1 MAFFQGLVDIFV
13 LKVDTEAEASYSF
26 LMLWFIRRVMII
38 LFLTTPL
45 LAFSQ
50 ATGSYFTIHYHRD
63 DSNYTGWGLHVWGT
77 QVELPRA
84 VTWDT
89 PLMPD
94 GRDKFGIYWKVP
106 ISPAANSVPFI
117 IHQGNTK
124 NTPADVIADLTKTG
138 LEVWVLQGD
147 PTLYTSPPPV
157 EAPNVTIPGEAPVKS
172 GNDTKP
178 RSPTYVAPTPRGKH
192 PAEPIHQAQSE
203 SLTKPQLKTEQP
215 ASASSQDPLIAQV
228 RTLKQELFAQ
238 QQLLQ
243 DTWPRNMVLLISLI
257 VALLVISLT
266 WLLVVWG
273 MKKKT
278 AAPSS
283 LEATPSAEGALDD
296 LTGLPTRAALI
307 QALENALARAQ
318 RYNRKLGLLFVD
330 LDHFKPIND
339 TLGHKAGDY
348 VLETISGRFRSCLR
362 ASDIIARFGGDEFV
376 ILVDEIPDPRFLTG
390 IAQKLLA
397 AAVQPFNIGGKE
409 VEVTASIGISHYPHD
424 ARNGKDLIKN
434 ADSAMYK
441 AKQDNRNGFRFF
453 SDEHNSHAIQRQ
465 ALTSSLK
472 HALENNELSIAYQ
485 PILMAGT
492 EESAYLEALL
502 RWKHPDMGSIPPLQ
516 FMEIAEDAGFFRE
529 FHRWVMVSAFR
540 QTRKWLS
547 AGQRLIL
554 TLNVSE
560 RTFYADDFVTEISTH
575 LDQTGLPP
583 RALMLEISEETL
595 FLNLVRATEKLYQ
608 LKNLG
613 IQLVVDNFGKEWAS
627 LTRLHRLPVDAIKID
642 RELLSGIPSEI
653 DRAKLVKALLMAA
666 KDLELTSMAC
676 GVETE
681 EQAQFLILHGCLYLQ
696 GFYYSPALPSSEI
709 ASLWS

>member
-1 MAFFQGLVDIFV
+1 MRWLLRRFFF
-13 LKVDTEAEASYSF
+13 
-26 LMLWFIRRVMII
+26 I

-50 ATGSYFTIHYHRD
+50 ATGSYFIIHYHRD
-63 DSNYTGWGLHVWGT
+63 DSNYAGWGLHVWGS

-94 GRDKFGIYWKVP
+94 GRDKFGIFWKVP

-138 LEVWVLQGD
+138 LEVWVLQDD
-147 PTLYTSPPPV
+147 PTLYTSPPPIKAV
-157 EAPNVTIPGEAPVKS
+157 KVTIPGEAPVMSGQIPSSPVPAPLPERHYRETLEAPKPQANPSTGSQPKAELKVVQEDKS
-172 GNDTKP
+172 QLQTIQQAASK
-178 RSPTYVAPTPRGKH
+178 A
-192 PAEPIHQAQSE
+192 QAQIQALE
-203 SLTKPQLKTEQP
+203 
-215 ASASSQDPLIAQV
+215 
-228 RTLKQELFAQ
+228 
-238 QQLLQ
+238 QQLAVQKQLRQ
-243 DTWPRNMVLLISLI
+243 NSIPLTMVLFLGLGAVVIILGLSW
-257 VALLVISLT
+257 VTLVL
-266 WLLVVWG
+266 WLKG
-273 MKKKT
+273 KKPGT
-278 AAPSS
+278 QAQEPN
-283 LEATPSAEGALDD
+283 TPDGTLDD
-296 LTGLPTRAALI
+296 LTGLPTRATLV

-318 RYNRKLGLLFVD
+318 RYNRKVGVLFID

-348 VLETISGRFRSCLR
+348 VLETISTRFRACLR
-362 ASDIIARFGGDEFV
+362 ASDIISRFGGDEFV

-409 VEVTASIGISHYPHD
+409 VEVTASIGIAHFPHD
-424 ARNGKDLIKN
+424 ARTATDLIKN

-465 ALTSSLK
+465 ALTSSLR
-472 HALENNELSIAYQ
+472 HALDNNELPVAYQ

-492 EESAYLEALL
+492 EETAYLEALL
-502 RWKHPDMGSIPPLQ
+502 RWKHPDMGNIPPLQ

-529 FHRWVMVSAFR
+529 FHRWVMVNAFR

-554 TLNVSE
+554 TVNVSE
-560 RTFYADDFVTEISTH
+560 RTFYADDFVHEISTH
-575 LDQTGLPP
+575 LDQTGLPA
-583 RALMLEISEETL
+583 RALMLEISEETIL
-595 FLNLVRATEKLYQ
+595 LNLVSATEKLYQ

-613 IQLVVDNFGKEWAS
+613 VQLVVDNFGREWAS
-627 LTRLHRLPVDAIKID
+627 LTHLNRLPVDAIKID
-642 RELLSGIPSEI
+642 RDLLSGVPAED
-653 DRAKLVKALLMAA
+653 DRAKLIKAILMAA
-666 KDLELTSMAC
+666 KDLQLASMAC
-676 GVETE
+676 GVENE
-681 EQAQFLILHGCLYLQ
+681 QQAQFLIRHGCLYLQ
-696 GFYYSPALPSSEI
+696 GFFYSPAMPSNEI